1 MTARTSP
8 SSDTTAAKTARSTAA
23 PHRQALADAGVRTAL
38 EQSCLVLECQ
48 PDGVITH
55 VNAALAETLGYTVE
69 ELVGQPHE
77 VLLRDNAI
85 REEQLLW
92 QLLRGGGHRTDV
104 FGRVARDGR
113 VRWLQG
119 SYLALGDGHEA
130 ETVLA
135 LLTDV
140 SHERDTAAEHAA
152 NVSAMH
158 RSQAVIEFDLDGTIR
173 FVNDNFLR
181 ATGYQRGEVV
191 GQHHRIFC
199 DPAFASS
206 SDYVDFWNTLGRGE
220 FVSGEF
226 QRRHKSGRELW
237 LQATYNPILD
247 AEGKA
252 TGVVKFAT
260 DITDQKTRNA
270 EFVGKVTAIDAAQAV
285 IEFDLEG
292 HALSANDNF
301 LRAMGY
307 SLREITGQHH
317 SMFCTEEYVRTEE
330 YRDFWLRLSKGEFIA
345 GRFERVGKFGRS
357 VHLQATYSPILDG
370 HGRPFKVVKYAHDI
384 TAQVERERSIAER
397 TARMAEAMALMESGL
412 LEVNRH
418 TEEAGRSAAQSSDD
432 AAQGAEALATS
443 LEAIVALQRSSHS
456 ISEIVRVIAE
466 IAAQT
471 NLLAFNASI
480 EAARAGEHGIGFSVV
495 AGEVRKLAE
504 RSSEAAHQIGG
515 LILQSTERIDTGHD
529 VAKRAEASFE
539 RIAGS
544 VTSTSEAI
552 AQILGSTVTQ
562 REAASEVRVLL
573 DELAAGRTD

>member
-1 MTARTSP
+1 MTTRATATDTTTGASTARRA
-8 SSDTTAAKTARSTAA
+8 SSAREG
-23 PHRQALADAGVRTAL
+23 QVRTAL
-38 EQSCLVLECQ
+38 EQSCLVMELA
-48 PDGVITH
+48 PDGIIRH

-77 VLLRDNAI
+77 ILLRDDVL

-92 QLLRGGGHRTDV
+92 QLLRGGGHRQDV

-119 SYLALGDGHEA
+119 SYLALSEGDEVD
-130 ETVLA
+130 TVLA

-140 SHERDTAAEHAA
+140 THERDTAAEHAA
-152 NVSAMH
+152 NVAALH
-158 RSQAVIEFDLDGTIR
+158 RSQAVIEFSLDGTIR

-181 ATGYQRGEVV
+181 TTGYQRGEVV
-191 GQHHRIFC
+191 GKHHRIFC
-199 DPAFASS
+199 DPEYASS

-220 FVSGEF
+220 YVSGEF

-247 AEGKA
+247 AEGRA

-260 DITDQKTRNA
+260 DITEQKARNA

-292 HALSANDNF
+292 HVIGANDNF

-307 SLREITGQHH
+307 SQREIVGQHH
-317 SMFCTEEYVRTEE
+317 SMFCTDAYVRTEE

-345 GRFERVGKFGRS
+345 GRFERVGKFNRS

-384 TAQVERERSIAER
+384 TDQVERERIISER
-397 TARMAEAMALMESGL
+397 TTRMAEAVAMLETGL
-412 LEVNRH
+412 VEVGRY

-432 AAQGAEALATS
+432 AASGAEALASS

-515 LILQSTERIDTGHD
+515 LILQSTERIDAGHD
-529 VAKRAEASFE
+529 VAKRAETSFE

-544 VTSTSEAI
+544 VTATSDAI
-552 AQILGSTVTQ
+552 REILDATVTQ
-562 REAASEVRVLL
+562 REAATEVRSLL
-573 DELAAGRTD
+573 DGLAAETAI